1 MDLADIL
8 CVCTHMEIYMSLL
21 KNIPEEY
28 FPFNKCNYIYDCLL
42 YNFEYNCTIE
52 MSAYLIT
59 TAELVYIL

>member
-1 MDLADIL
+1 
-8 CVCTHMEIYMSLL
+8 MSLL

-59 TAELVYIL
+59 TTELVKVLKCI